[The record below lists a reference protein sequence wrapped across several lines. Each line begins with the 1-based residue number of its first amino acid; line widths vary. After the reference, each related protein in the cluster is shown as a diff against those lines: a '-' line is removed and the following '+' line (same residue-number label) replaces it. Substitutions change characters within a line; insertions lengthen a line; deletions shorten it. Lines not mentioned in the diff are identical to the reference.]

1 MSTIKIG
8 EITSLSKLLN
18 KRKLGILLV
27 LIILGMLFETL
38 GLGLIIPVI
47 NLIIN
52 PEKFVEH
59 GWLGANLY
67 NKFTASQ
74 LVLMAMFALVMFN
87 FLKASFLTFLSWT
100 QNKFIYGTQATLS
113 YKLFVGYIKQ
123 PWSFHLK
130 RNSAQLIVNATNEIN
145 VFIVQVLQPFM
156 VLLTESL
163 VLLGIGIL
171 LLCLEPLGTSVIV
184 GVLGLFAWSFH
195 RAIKNK
201 LLAWGVVR
209 HSHEGMRVQHLQQGL
224 AGVKDAKIL
233 GREDNFCSRY
243 NKYNLSVFDSLMK
256 YKIVTDIP
264 RLWLEFF
271 AVIALGGM
279 VLVVLSQGGGPVSVL
294 PVLSLFAASA
304 FRLMPSINRLLS
316 AVQNIR
322 YGLPVIKTLTEEF
335 ELISEPSSLSSVSK
349 PMSFQN
355 EMRVEHLSYQYSET
369 SKDVLSDVSLVIKKG
384 MSVGFIGASGA
395 GKSTLVDVIL
405 GLLSPQAGRV
415 TVDGLD
421 IHANLRGWQNVIGY
435 VSQSIY
441 LADDTLLKNIAFGLL
456 DDQIDHAAL
465 RKAIKLAQL
474 EDLVE
479 NLPDGVNTMV
489 GERGIRLSGGQRQRI
504 GIARAIYHDPEILV
518 FDEATS
524 ALDNLTET
532 EVMNAING
540 FRGKKTLLIIAHRLS
555 TLQKCD
561 QIYNVDS
568 GKVQKVEREALEV
581 VV

>member
-1 MSTIKIG
+1 MSTIKIS
-8 EITSLSKLLN
+8 EISSLSKLLN

-27 LIILGMLFETL
+27 LIMLGMLFETL

-201 LLAWGVVR
+201 LLAWGAVR

-279 VLVVLSQGGGPVSVL
+279 VVVVLSQGGGPASVL

-335 ELISEPSSLSSVSK
+335 KLISEPSSLSSVSK

-421 IHANLRGWQNVIGY
+421 IQANLRGWQNVIGY

-524 ALDNLTET
+524 ALDDLTET
-532 EVMNAING
+532 DVMNAING

-581 VV
+581 VS